1 MATFAT
7 YTLGCKVSQYE
18 SVALSEELVRLGLT
32 EVDFSDIADAYIINT
47 CTVTAESDAKSRKYI
62 RRALRRNPDA
72 VVAVMGCYSQR
83 SPEQVAAIPGVSI
96 VAGTADKMKLAPMI
110 IEMLSSKSDKV
121 TSFITNAPIITAKPL
136 EGEKFEP
143 MTITRPERTRAYV
156 KIEDGCDSLPQW
168 GKGDRF
174 AVDEVSSGKL
184 EETVSLPAHTPIV
197 ITKSLE
203 GEKFEPMTITRPERT
218 RAYVKIEDGCECRCT
233 YCAISDARG
242 PVRSKR
248 PEDVIAEV
256 EGLYKS
262 GTREIVLTGI
272 ETGSYGADFPEK
284 YDLGDLIAEL
294 DSRGSCERIRLGSL
308 APELIGEKFIAK
320 VGKSKI
326 LAPHFHLSMQSG
338 SDSVLRG
345 MKRRYNTEM
354 ALRNMSIIRSA
365 FPSATFT
372 TDLMVGFPGESDA
385 DFVDTVEFV
394 KKARFLDCH
403 VFAYSRR
410 EGTPAATYENQV
422 PEDVKKKRSEILIAE
437 KNKVRDSV
445 LLDICKRGEPLS
457 CIFETVKGNVWTSH
471 SDTFVEVRAVS
482 ECDLSGRLVMV
493 KPVRVDDGVIYGE
506 IL

>member
-1 MATFAT
+1 M
-7 YTLGCKVSQYE
+7 
-18 SVALSEELVRLGLT
+18 
-32 EVDFSDIADAYIINT
+32 
-47 CTVTAESDAKSRKYI
+47 
-62 RRALRRNPDA
+62 
-72 VVAVMGCYSQR
+72 
-83 SPEQVAAIPGVSI
+83 
-96 VAGTADKMKLAPMI
+96 
-110 IEMLSSKSDKV
+110 
-121 TSFITNAPIITAKPL
+121 
-136 EGEKFEP
+136 
-143 MTITRPERTRAYV
+143 
-156 KIEDGCDSLPQW
+156 
-168 GKGDRF
+168 
-174 AVDEVSSGKL
+174 
-184 EETVSLPAHTPIV
+184 
-197 ITKSLE
+197 
-203 GEKFEPMTITRPERT
+203 
-218 RAYVKIEDGCECRCT
+218 
-233 YCAISDARG
+233 
-242 PVRSKR
+242 
-248 PEDVIAEV
+248 
-256 EGLYKS
+256 
-262 GTREIVLTGI
+262 TGI
-272 ETGSYGADFPEK
+272 ETGSYGADFSEK

-308 APELIGEKFIAK
+308 APELIGEKFITK
-320 VGKSKI
+320 VGKTKI

-354 ALRNMSIIRSA
+354 ALRNMEIIRSA

-385 DFVDTVEFV
+385 DFMDTVEFV